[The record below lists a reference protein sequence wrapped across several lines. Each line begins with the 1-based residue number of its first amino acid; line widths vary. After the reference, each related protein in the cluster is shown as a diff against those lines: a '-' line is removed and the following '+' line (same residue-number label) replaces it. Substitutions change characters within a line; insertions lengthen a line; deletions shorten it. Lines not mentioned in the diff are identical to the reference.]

1 MSAAAPSSL
10 DSNALAIRLAELA
23 GEEREVHEG
32 EFRPVHISWR

>member
-1 MSAAAPSSL
+1 MPAPIPASL
-10 DSNALAIRLAELA
+10 DSNALALRLAELA